1 MGLISRVSSRT
12 YRSYHINHQKW
23 ALTETHGTSDE
34 RPVAESHKCTRS
46 ESLSSVDQ
54 LPTPRS
60 SQSEF
65 TSSEPWA
72 TTPSSA
78 LSDWTTVTLAGPAR
92 VSLDRPGS
100 SMSCTTPLL
109 TSWCELRLSSRAP
122 SSPSMPPHSD
132 LSTSLT
138 TPRLSA
144 ERRTTPSPKR
154 RRPPSRKS
162 ITADQKPK
170 RSTPSDRRPL
180 MSLPT

>member
-1 MGLISRVSSRT
+1 MGNLQKLP
-12 YRSYHINHQKW
+12 YKNHQKW
-23 ALTETHGTSDE
+23 VLTEIHGTSDE

-60 SQSEF
+60 
-65 TSSEPWA
+65 
-72 TTPSSA
+72 A

-92 VSLDRPGS
+92 VLLDRPGS
-100 SMSCTTPLL
+100 SMSCTTPLP
-109 TSWCELRLSSRAP
+109 TSWCELRPSSRAP

-132 LSTSLT
+132 LSASLT

-144 ERRTTPSPKR
+144 ERRTTPSLRR

-170 RSTPSDRRPL
+170 RSTPFDRRPL